1 MRRCRMP
8 CNYQELEIKPLQI
21 AATLCEPNYYPEG
34 TVSLEDPAT
43 KVMTDLAKIAAI
55 TISPSCSLDEATDR
69 MLKMKVKLLFVTDSK
84 NRMIGLITYSD
95 LQGERP
101 IQFQQSNGVSRS
113 EICILDIMT
122 GVETI
127 DAIEWSVVEKARVGD
142 IAMTMRKLN
151 RQHALVLEHPSD
163 DIYQIRGIF
172 SISLLSKSLGINIET
187 TEVAQTFA
195 EFERVLGCEK

>member
-1 MRRCRMP
+1 MP
-8 CNYQELEIKPLQI
+8 CNYQELEIKPLQV

-43 KVMTDLAKIAAI
+43 KVMTDLSTVAAV

-84 NRMIGLITYSD
+84 NRIIGLITYSD

-101 IQFQQSNGVSRS
+101 IQFQQANGVSRG

-122 GVETI
+122 GIETI
-127 DAIEWSVVEKARVGD
+127 DAMEWPLVEKSRVGD

-151 RQHALVLEHPSD
+151 RQHALVLENPSD
-163 DIYQIRGIF
+163 DVYQIRGIF
-172 SISLLSKSLGINIET
+172 SISLLSKSLGIHIET

-195 EFERVLGCEK
+195 EFERVLGCGK

>member
-1 MRRCRMP
+1 MP